1 MKKAFTLLE
10 VSVLFCIFIVIAFIV
25 IPISIDDTNQMK
37 NIADWKSFNAH
48 FMNLFSGAKLDNDL
62 TQFEIIVRNSMSV
75 KEEKVKPYKTHYL
88 NREKPESN
96 LIFDDL
102 YKINSGSIIG
112 FKWFK
117 GKNDS
122 QYGFI
127 MYDTNG
133 KKLPNTWGKDIF
145 GFSIT
150 KDQIMPLCQNESL
163 EIMRSDC
170 SKFGRGVCCSYYYII
185 GGDF

>member
-10 VSVLFCIFIVIAFIV
+10 VSVLFFIFIVIAFIV
-25 IPISIDDTNQMK
+25 VPISIDDTNQVK
-37 NIADWKSFNAH
+37 NIAEWKSFNAH
-48 FMNLFSGAKLDNDL
+48 FMNLFTGAKLDNDIV
-62 TQFEIIVRNSMSV
+62 QFENVIRSSMQMSQ
-75 KEEKVKPYKTHYL
+75 EKIKPYKMHYM
-88 NREKPESN
+88 NHGAPDN
-96 LIFDDL
+96 NFIFDNL
-102 YKINSGSIIG
+102 YKINSDKIIG
-112 FKWFK
+112 FKWYK

-122 QYGFI
+122 QYGLI

-133 KKLPNTWGKDIF
+133 KNLPNTWGKDIF

-150 KDQIMPLCQNESL
+150 KDQLIPLCQNESL

-170 SKFGRGVCCSYYYII
+170 SKFGRGVCCSYYYVI